1 MSKYTTE
8 VRFICEQNAG
18 LNESEGCDSVD
29 KIIENARTKIFNFS
43 YPIFDENYRSVL
55 ECKILKHFYT
65 REIGE
70 ETVGLWKLRLNT
82 KLNEIMPYYNKLY
95 ESELLKFNPL
105 YTHNLERSYGKSVE
119 ATSDSSG
126 LIKSSSESSANA
138 SGKTSSNEWDK
149 YSDTPQGGL
158 TGVENDTYLTNARNI
173 SSSGDNSG
181 SQSGSQRGSSSSSDS
196 NKSNSV
202 EGYLEK
208 VSGFDGKSASTLLQ
222 EYRETFL
229 NIDVM
234 IIEELEVLFMQL
246 W

>member
-18 LNESEGCDSVD
+18 LKESEGGDSVD
-29 KIIENARTKIFNFS
+29 KIVESARTKIFNFS

-82 KLNEIMPYYNKLY
+82 KLNEIMGYYNQLY
-95 ESELLKFNPL
+95 KSELLEFNPL
-105 YTHNLERSYGKSVE
+105 YTHNLERNYGRSIE

-126 LIKSSSESSANA
+126 LIKSSSNSSASA
-138 SGKTSSNEWDK
+138 SGNTSSNEWDK

-158 TGVENDTYLTNARNI
+158 TGVENDNYLTNARNI
-173 SSSGDNSG
+173 SSNGNNSG
-181 SQSGSQRGSSSSSDS
+181 SQSGSQSGSSSSSDS

-208 VSGFDGKSASTLLQ
+208 VSGFEGGSASKLLQ

-234 IIEELEVLFMQL
+234 IIDELEVLFMQL